1 MADVPGTTPI
11 QSVYAQR
18 IAADLEN
25 NRAEQQKVSEQIAE
39 LTARLE
45 QLRADEEWLCGLQ
58 QGTAPPAE
66 ASPGAGRAAAQE
78 TALAEDGEGGVPQ
91 QRQQEPDEET
101 APGTEAAPGAAQKTT
116 KKAAAKSGGR
126 AAARGG
132 TRKSGAKKK
141 TAAKKAAP
149 AQTAAPRGKAA
160 GPSLRELAGQY
171 LARQSEPRSVAE
183 VTGDLRAAHPER
195 ALSPQLVRNALEKLV
210 ATGAAERSKQGSSVY
225 YTPASPQ
232 ADTSQA
238 AQTQEPQQ
246 ADQSQQPDPAPE
258 PAAADA

>member
-45 QLRADEEWLCGLQ
+45 QLRADEAWLCGLQ

-78 TALAEDGEGGVPQ
+78 TAPAEDGEGGVPQ

-101 APGTEAAPGAAQKTT
+101 APGTEAAPAAAQKTT
-116 KKAAAKSGGR
+116 KRAAAKSGGR
-126 AAARGG
+126 AAAGGG

-160 GPSLRELAGQY
+160 GPSLRELTGQY

-195 ALSPQLVRNALEKLV
+195 TLSPQLVRNALEKLV

-232 ADTSQA
+232 APADTSQA
-238 AQTQEPQQ
+238 TQTQEPQQ
-246 ADQSQQPDPAPE
+246 ADQSEQPE